1 MCSVQSNTQGPGL
14 HRKETG
20 DGNPALICMC
30 VLGGMSSS
38 MEIRIKGQMGV
49 LQQREDSGLEV
60 LMVLTAD
67 GGS

>member
-1 MCSVQSNTQGPGL
+1 MCSVQSDTQGSGL
-14 HRKETG
+14 HRKETGG

-38 MEIRIKGQMGV
+38 VEIRIKGQMGV
-49 LQQREDSGLEV
+49 LQQREDSGLEELV
-60 LMVLTAD
+60 AAD